1 MATGIFGGT
10 FNPPHV
16 AHLIIAET
24 VREEYELEQVLWVPN
39 AVPPHKQ
46 SGELER
52 ARHRLEMTRLA
63 IEGNSHFQLSDIEM
77 EREGPFYTVDTIA
90 ALKKQSPASDF
101 ALIIGGDSLRG
112 FQSWHRPE
120 EILRQVKLLVYRR
133 PGDDLSAASPEVTDR
148 IQVAQ
153 APLLDISGTA
163 IRARLRRGQSIRY
176 LVPDAVHDYIKRHDL
191 YG

>member
-24 VREEYELEQVLWVPN
+24 VREEFELEQVLWVPN
-39 AVPPHKQ
+39 ALPPHKR
-46 SGELER
+46 SDELAS

-63 IEGNSHFQLSDIEM
+63 IAGNSYFQLSDIEM
-77 EREGPFYTVDTIA
+77 EREGPFYTVDTITS
-90 ALKKQSPASDF
+90 LKKRSPKADF
-101 ALIIGGDSLRG
+101 ALVIGGDSLRD

-120 EILRQVKLLVYRR
+120 EILRQVDLLVYRR
-133 PGDDLSAASPEVTDR
+133 PGDDLSAASPGVTAGV
-148 IQVAQ
+148 QVSQ

-163 IRARLRRGQSIRY
+163 IRARRRRGQSIRY
-176 LVPDAVHDYIKRHDL
+176 LVPDAVHDYIKQHDL